1 MFVYWEN
8 LLYTKGSHRAMWG
21 AKISVRSFSFIFFD
35 GYMKMEKPAENQI
48 RSSTWFSRTSLL
60 CVAVLVPAFAYFL
73 SFGFYPSLVTIPIL
87 VLSTLFVVTFR
98 KKNVILDENPVQHEG
113 HICDQKHLLGKEVGQ
128 TQTPLPLLETA
139 IQPEV
144 TQQNEVG
151 VMHEYKVESPP
162 DTLFPSDSES
172 SNDSLIGENF
182 EVNLMCSNHMDQD
195 LAISDGSVSDEDDDS
210 LIEIS
215 LPGSKSGGLDEEPKQ
230 KAQSNLPDLLPESIF
245 QQQGLMELLAEI
257 NEMNEEENLI
267 EIDLSMGSINQ
278 VFKVRD

>member
-1 MFVYWEN
+1 
-8 LLYTKGSHRAMWG
+8 
-21 AKISVRSFSFIFFD
+21 
-35 GYMKMEKPAENQI
+35 MEKPAENQI
-48 RSSTWFSRTSLL
+48 CSLMWFSRTSLL
-60 CVAVLVPAFAYFL
+60 CVAVLVPVFAYFL

-98 KKNVILDENPVQHEG
+98 KKNVILDENPVQDEG

-128 TQTPLPLLETA
+128 TQTPQPLLETA

-182 EVNLMCSNHMDQD
+182 EVNLMCSRRPR
-195 LAISDGSVSDEDDDS
+195 ATPS
-210 LIEIS
+210 
-215 LPGSKSGGLDEEPKQ
+215 
-230 KAQSNLPDLLPESIF
+230 A
-245 QQQGLMELLAEI
+245 A
-257 NEMNEEENLI
+257 
-267 EIDLSMGSINQ
+267 
-278 VFKVRD
+278 

>member
-1 MFVYWEN
+1 
-8 LLYTKGSHRAMWG
+8 
-21 AKISVRSFSFIFFD
+21 
-35 GYMKMEKPAENQI
+35 MKMEKPAENQI
-48 RSSTWFSRTSLL
+48 CSSMWFSRTSLL
-60 CVAVLVPAFAYFL
+60 CVAVLVPVFAYFL

-87 VLSTLFVVTFR
+87 VLSTLFVIAFR
-98 KKNVILDENPVQHEG
+98 KKNVILDENPVQDEG

-128 TQTPLPLLETA
+128 TQTPQPLLETA